1 MKTKGYTLME
11 LLGVMIILGLILL
24 ISFPALINQIKK
36 SNDAIDETTK
46 LLIFNSTE
54 LYIDN
59 NQNIYPMLSGDI
71 YYVQIQALVDEGLV
85 SENLKDLDVNN
96 WVKVTVNANSTLSFE
111 IVDERPD
118 LSFANDSWTTIAANV
133 KSGSGSGYKVGDT
146 KEVEVSGY
154 GTFTVRVANNST
166 PEECNTEG
174 FSQTACG
181 FVVEFVDII
190 TNYNMNSTL
199 TNSGGWRDSEMRTFV
214 NNDIYNAL
222 PEDLRSVISDT
233 YVVSGHGWIDSS
245 NFTTT
250 DKLYLLSTKEV
261 FGKSGT
267 SNIINYDTAEAETR
281 QLDYYSNL
289 GVSTSNYSGAIKYN
303 SSGSAYYWWLRS
315 AYSTTSTRF
324 YYVSTSGYWNINN
337 ADYLYGFAPAF
348 RID

>member
-1 MKTKGYTLME
+1 MKKGYTLVE

-190 TNYNMNSTL
+190 TTYAMNSAR
-199 TNSGGWRDSEMRTFV
+199 TNVGGWRDSEMRTFV

-233 YVVSGHGWIDSS
+233 YVVSGHGWSDSS

-261 FGKSGT
+261 WGKSGT
-267 SNIINYDTAEAETR
+267 SDTIDYDTAEAETR

-289 GVSTSNYSGAIKYN
+289 GVSTSNYSGAKKYDA
-303 SSGSAYYWWLRS
+303 SGTATTWWLRS
-315 AYSTTSTRF
+315 TDCNSSRNF
-324 YYVSTSGYWNINN
+324 YYVHIGGGWSYYYANST
-337 ADYLYGFAPAF
+337 YGAAPAF
-348 RID
+348 RLS